1 MPRPGTARGQWRV
14 PRERRIR
21 GPRVRGQDRAPEI
34 RQSRPHGPPGWAR
47 IPWYCLFRFPNGRPP
62 ADGYWLSRFGFS
74 AIPGRPRGSGSRPR
88 AFCRALGIPQAGRR
102 PSYGPASRQAEPY
115 GPADRGTVG
124 TGPGPSYPAPTGC
137 TDNGLFPRRRS
148 HRARGFSRGA
158 GSATRPGR
166 RSPGFTPGRRGSPAR
181 GGNLPHPRAGSS
193 VPGSGHGI
201 LVFGIRAYRGLGPRV
216 RQPRPP
222 SRGHSPGPAAE
233 LFTASIRAGQ
243 VRWRTV
249 GARGIPTLPGPG
261 RPAHGHSPDGR
272 LPAGV
277 CSAIL

>member
-1 MPRPGTARGQWRV
+1 MVRGFAARTERRKSDRAGPTARPVG
-14 PRERRIR
+14 R
-21 GPRVRGQDRAPEI
+21 GFRGIAY
-34 RQSRPHGPPGWAR
+34 SA
-47 IPWYCLFRFPNGRPP
+47 FPNGRPP

-88 AFCRALGIPQAGRR
+88 AFAERSAFRKRVGDRATDPPPAKRNPTVPPIEA
-102 PSYGPASRQAEPY
+102 PSARDPDPVTLLRQAARKMGFPSAAVPQ
-115 GPADRGTVG
+115 GPR
-124 TGPGPSYPAPTGC
+124 
-137 TDNGLFPRRRS
+137 N
-148 HRARGFSRGA
+148 SRGA

-166 RSPGFTPGRRGSPAR
+166 RSPGFTPGRRGSP
-181 GGNLPHPRAGSS
+181 
-193 VPGSGHGI
+193 
-201 LVFGIRAYRGLGPRV
+201 VFGIRAYRGLGPRV

-233 LFTASIRAGQ
+233 IFTANIGAGQ

-277 CSAIL
+277 CSAIS